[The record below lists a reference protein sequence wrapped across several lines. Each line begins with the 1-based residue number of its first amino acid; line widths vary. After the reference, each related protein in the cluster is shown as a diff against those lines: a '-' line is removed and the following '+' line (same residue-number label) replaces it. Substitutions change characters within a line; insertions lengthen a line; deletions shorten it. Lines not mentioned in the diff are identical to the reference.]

1 MTMIFSLQAMRN
13 SKTQLQQIYD
23 RNIYLSLNLCYKGDK
38 ITINQK
44 EYTKNLE
51 CVNIERCLKHNLFEP
66 LSNDMKH
73 ILRQKVG
80 QLLWVCNQSRPDIC
94 FMSAKL
100 HQILKTQLLN
110 SWLISTKQSTKRK
123 EISMIENSNQSKNN
137 RK

>member
-1 MTMIFSLQAMRN
+1 MIFSLQAMRN

-23 RNIYLSLNLCYKGDK
+23 RNIYFSLNLCYKEDK

-94 FMSAKL
+94 FDVSKIASNIKNATIKRL
-100 HQILKTQLLN
+100 IDINKTIN
-110 SWLISTKQSTKRK
+110 KTKR
-123 EISMIENSNQSKNN
+123 NQHD
-137 RK
+137 